1 MLTKYLTDM
10 MTLGGQSPV
19 FETPDVYGLN
29 YEDVSFK
36 TSDGVTLSGWLMK
49 GATDKVIIQSH
60 FGVQCSRAGYTPEG
74 KGMVK
79 LSKKNISFLRQA
91 KHLVEQG
98 YSVLMYDLRNH
109 GNSGE
114 GTNKYIAWGCE
125 EAKDVVAAVDFISSH
140 ADYKAANI
148 GLLSICMGTSST
160 SFAYGLEHGL
170 QEYPNV
176 KALISVQPL
185 RYLDYMKAMGIP
197 DFLTR
202 RVNKYNMKRGGA
214 DLSDSFFKYVSEIKV
229 PTLVVQN
236 SNDPWTN
243 IDSVREYYDL
253 LGGEKEMLWLDLD
266 KNRAAAY
273 DWLGTSPET
282 LSEFYNTYMN

>member
-10 MTLGGQSPV
+10 MTKSGQSPV
-19 FETPDVYGLN
+19 FETPDQYGLK
-29 YEDVSFK
+29 YEDVTFK
-36 TSDGVTLSGWLMK
+36 AQDGVTLSGWLIN
-49 GATDKVIIQSH
+49 GGSDKIIIQSH

-79 LSKKNISFLRQA
+79 LMKKNISFLRQA
-91 KHLVEQG
+91 KHFVEQG

-109 GNSGE
+109 GNSGT
-114 GTNKYIAWGCE
+114 GTSEYIAWGCE
-125 EAKDVVAAVDFISSH
+125 EAKDVVAAVDYISNH
-140 ADYKAANI
+140 PQYKESSI

-160 SFAYGLEHGL
+160 SFAYGLENGL
-170 QEYPNV
+170 QSYPNI

-197 DFLTR
+197 NFLTN

-236 SNDPWTN
+236 ENDPWTN
-243 IDSVREYYDL
+243 LDAVHEYYNL
-253 LGGEKEMLWLDLD
+253 LGGEKELLMLDLE

-273 DWLGTSPET
+273 DWLGTSPERLT
-282 LSEFYNTYMN
+282 VFFNKYM